1 MEDISNEVE
10 KKKRGRPRTEPSEP
24 KEPKEFKKP
33 GRPKTENPKTLTK
46 EYYREFYHANKKECE
61 CEVCKMKF
69 VSRSGLLNHQ
79 KTNKSCLIMQLFK
92 KGDENVNAIDT
103 RVANKYKSLL
113 DRNINSTE
121 TERATSDGNS
131 E

>member
-1 MEDISNEVE
+1 
-10 KKKRGRPRTEPSEP
+10 
-24 KEPKEFKKP
+24 
-33 GRPKTENPKTLTK
+33 
-46 EYYREFYHANKKECE
+46 
-61 CEVCKMKF
+61 MKF

-79 KTNKSCLIMQLFK
+79 KTNKSCLIMQLFI

-121 TERATSDGNS
+121 TE
-131 E
+131 EH